1 MFLLRPAADI
11 RQNVMASGLTLL
23 SFYGIYMLHVLQNYL
38 RLPLVAKK
46 HEGSKK
52 KSSSHAKHNQ
62 KELRLTLHSPFT
74 LSASS
79 MLPSVRG
86 GLLLKLVRR
95 GCLQFSCKGLCTRT
109 RTSACTY
116 YVWWCCSVSDG
127 PISFLWI
134 PPLLEPFGGLLEP
147 ETNISVVN
155 RVTG

>member
-1 MFLLRPAADI
+1 
-11 RQNVMASGLTLL
+11 
-23 SFYGIYMLHVLQNYL
+23 
-38 RLPLVAKK
+38 
-46 HEGSKK
+46 
-52 KSSSHAKHNQ
+52 
-62 KELRLTLHSPFT
+62 
-74 LSASS
+74 

-95 GCLQFSCKGLCTRT
+95 GCLQFSCKGRCLSLCTRT

-134 PPLLEPFGGLLEP
+134 PPLLEPFGRLLEP